1 MEEKNMSKA
10 DFATAIGLSLFGLAI
25 IIRSLQM
32 PRFTSLGVNPYSVP
46 GIVPGLLGVVLTILG
61 LMLLVRSIRRKGYR
75 LGLNVETISGYLAD
89 ASTKRFLTTLLLS
102 VIYGVVVLRRVPY
115 ALATGLYVFAFVLIF
130 EYRPGERLFSQ
141 KRTLFF
147 SFLEALLVSAGVT
160 LVFRYLFLV
169 DLP

>member
-1 MEEKNMSKA
+1 MQEKNMPKA
-10 DFATAIGLSLFGLAI
+10 DFVTAIGLSLFGLAI

-32 PRFTSLGVNPYSVP
+32 PRFANVGANPYSVP
-46 GIVPGLLGVVLTILG
+46 GIVPGLLGIVLTTMG
-61 LMLLVRSIRRKGYR
+61 LMLLARSIRRKGYR
-75 LGLNVETISGYLAD
+75 LGLTRETIRAFFAD
-89 ASTKRFLTTLLLS
+89 ASTRRFLITLFLS
-102 VIYGVVVLRRVPY
+102 VIYGVFVLRRIPY
-115 ALATGLYVFAFVLIF
+115 ALATGLYVLAFILIF

>member
-1 MEEKNMSKA
+1 VEEKNMPKA
-10 DFATAIGLSLFGLAI
+10 DFVTAIGLSLFGLAI
-25 IIRSLQM
+25 IVRSLQM
-32 PRFTSLGVNPYSVP
+32 PRFASVGANPYSVP
-46 GIVPGLLGVVLTILG
+46 GIVPGLLGVVLTTLG
-61 LMLLVRSIRRKGYR
+61 LMLLARSIRRKGYR
-75 LGLNVETISGYLAD
+75 LGLTRETIRGYFAE
-89 ASTKRFLTTLLLS
+89 ASTKRFLIALFLS
-102 VIYGVVVLRRVPY
+102 VIYGAFILKRIPY

-130 EYRPGERLFSQ
+130 EYRPGEDLFSQ

>member
-1 MEEKNMSKA
+1 LEEKNMPKA
-10 DFATAIGLSLFGLAI
+10 DFVTAIGLSLFGLAI

-32 PRFTSLGVNPYSVP
+32 PRFASVGANPYSVP
-46 GIVPGLLGVVLTILG
+46 GIVPGLLGVVLATLG

-75 LGLNVETISGYLAD
+75 LGLNVETIRGYFSD
-89 ASTKRFLTTLLLS
+89 ASTKRFLIALFLS
-102 VIYGVVVLRRVPY
+102 VIYGAFILKRMPY

-130 EYRPGERLFSQ
+130 EYRPGEDLFSQ